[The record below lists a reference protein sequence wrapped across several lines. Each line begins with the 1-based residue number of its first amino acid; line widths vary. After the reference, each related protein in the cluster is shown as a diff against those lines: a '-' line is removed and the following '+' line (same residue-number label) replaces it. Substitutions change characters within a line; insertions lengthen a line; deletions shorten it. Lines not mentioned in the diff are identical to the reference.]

1 MSGQVL
7 DRRGDGG
14 FQPRDGKGHYAETT
28 KVEPAAQVIDMHG
41 GHPTPRDA
49 TAVPAPRP
57 IRVLDQRDPAEAVRQ
72 QVEEE

>member
-1 MSGQVL
+1 
-7 DRRGDGG
+7 
-14 FQPRDGKGHYAETT
+14 
-28 KVEPAAQVIDMHG
+28 MHG

-49 TAVPAPRP
+49 TAVPEPRP